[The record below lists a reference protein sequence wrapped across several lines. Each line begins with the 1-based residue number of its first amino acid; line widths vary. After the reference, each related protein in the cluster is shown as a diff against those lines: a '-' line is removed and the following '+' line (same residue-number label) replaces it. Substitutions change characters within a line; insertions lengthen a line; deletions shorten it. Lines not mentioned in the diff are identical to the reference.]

1 MTSVKYHG
9 FFCNILNDDSSAD
22 QVTNN
27 TDNNFTDQFLVTK
40 VLSGH
45 VNMFGIIIKQTERLV
60 TQIVFK
66 MIPVAEDRK
75 DIAQDIYLKA
85 FDKLGG
91 FKFGSKLST
100 WIARIAYNSCLDF
113 LAKKKLI
120 LPGDWNGDASS
131 DEIGS
136 GYINSKSPQIVNDE
150 FEKTLNRKELQ
161 AILKIEIEK
170 LPPVYKTIITLY
182 HNEGLSYQEIEQITS
197 LPGGTIKSYLFR
209 ARKLLKESLLFKYKK
224 EEL

>member
-1 MTSVKYHG
+1 M
-9 FFCNILNDDSSAD
+9 
-22 QVTNN
+22 
-27 TDNNFTDQFLVTK
+27 
-40 VLSGH
+40 SGH

-60 TQIVFK
+60 AQIVFK

-85 FDKLGG
+85 FDKLDG

-120 LPGDWNGDASS
+120 LPGDWNGDAGAQ
-131 DEIGS
+131 ETGS
-136 GYINSKSPQIVNDE
+136 GILYNKSPQIVNDE
-150 FEKTLNRKELQ
+150 FEKTLNRKELHSLLQ
-161 AILKIEIEK
+161 AEIEK
-170 LPPVYKTIITLY
+170 LPPLYKTIITLY
-182 HNEGLSYQEIEQITS
+182 HSEGLSYQEIEQITS

-209 ARKLLKESLLFKYKK
+209 ARKSLKESLLFKYKK